1 MALSGILGEANLTPE
16 SIDTTATVTME
27 KLDAG
32 WTLSKIHL
40 DVTAKIPGAADA
52 AFQDAAAKAKAGCP
66 VSRVL
71 RSEISMTAKLA

>member
-1 MALSGILGEANLTPE
+1 MALSGVLGEVSLRAD
-16 SIDTTATVTME
+16 SIDTTATVTLE

-40 DVTAKIPGAADA
+40 DVTAKVPGATDA
-52 AFQDAAAKAKAGCP
+52 AFQDAAGKAKAGCP

-71 RSEISMTAKLA
+71 RSEISMTARLA